1 MQVLHQEQYVT
12 LGVGILGLTVFCATC
27 YAGLRLCR
35 KHHHIGA
42 YALCLASILMSFG
55 FALDSV
61 SWAILT
67 KGWGHLSMDDQP
79 QWSIEQAIGSIPIY
93 IILTGLSVMPIGLLL
108 LTRGLTNKSGEQD

>member
-12 LGVGILGLTVFCATC
+12 LGVGLLGLTVFCATC

-35 KHHHIGA
+35 RHRDIGA
-42 YALCLASILMSFG
+42 YVLCLASTLISFG

-93 IILTGLSVMPIGLLL
+93 LILTGLSVLPISLLL
-108 LTRGLTNKSGEQD
+108 LARGLTKQSGEQ